1 VSAGRRLLVSTQAS
15 LLKPHYSNLAGFLP
29 ITADVVAAILPVGVT
44 ELREAPEVKASKA
57 AEAQFQQA
65 LEGAKAAQ
73 PAGNLVPVVRTQLS
87 AGQARDALRSAWEKV
102 TGEVPSDKTLA
113 LITAQWA
120 HETGSGAS
128 MYNYNFA
135 GIKGAGPDGL
145 SVAQHT
151 REGYGATE
159 RRIVDNFRA
168 YKSAEDGATDY
179 VQLLSKR
186 FPEAVEGARQ
196 GDPNAFVHGLKSRG
210 YFTGQEGAYLNNVA
224 SIASRYL
231 GQPLEMQGGAPPLLD
246 YRGMPGPA
254 APLDLQG
261 MYAQMAP
268 SPDSFVDALSITD
281 QINRSALRAF
291 SGTPEDA

>member
-1 VSAGRRLLVSTQAS
+1 VAFAIVPASAAG
-15 LLKPHYSNLAGFLP
+15 LK
-29 ITADVVAAILPVGVT
+29 
-44 ELREAPEVKASKA
+44 EAPEAKASKA
-57 AEAQFQQA
+57 AEAQFQKA
-65 LEGAKAAQ
+65 LEDAKTAQ

-87 AGQARDALRSAWEKV
+87 AGQAQDALRAAWEKV
-102 TGEVPSDKTLA
+102 TGEAPSDKTLA

-120 HETGSGAS
+120 HETGGGAS

-151 REGYGATE
+151 REGYGASE

-196 GDPNAFVHGLKSRG
+196 GDPNAFVRGLKSRG
-210 YFTGQEGAYLNNVA
+210 YFTGQEGAYLNSVA

-231 GQPLEMQGGAPPLLD
+231 GEPLQVQGGPPPLLD
-246 YRGMPGPA
+246 YQGMPGASGPM
-254 APLDLQG
+254 DLQG
-261 MYAQMAP
+261 IYAQLAP

-281 QINRSALRAF
+281 QINRAALKAF
-291 SGTPEDA
+291 SGSPEDA

>member
-1 VSAGRRLLVSTQAS
+1 M
-15 LLKPHYSNLAGFLP
+15 
-29 ITADVVAAILPVGVT
+29 VAAILPVGIA
-44 ELREAPEVKASKA
+44 ELKEAPEAQASKA
-57 AEAQFQQA
+57 AEAQFQKA
-65 LEGAKAAQ
+65 LEGAKTAQ

-87 AGQARDALRSAWEKV
+87 AGQAQDALRAAWEKV
-102 TGEVPSDKTLA
+102 TGEAPSDKTLA

-151 REGYGATE
+151 REGYGASE

-179 VQLLSKR
+179 VQLLTKR

-196 GDPNAFVHGLKSRG
+196 GDPNAFVRGLKSRG
-210 YFTGQEGAYLNNVA
+210 YFTGQESAYLNNVA

-231 GQPLEMQGGAPPLLD
+231 GQPLEVRGSAPPLLD
-246 YRGMPGPA
+246 YQGMPGASGPM
-254 APLDLQG
+254 DLQG
-261 MYAQMAP
+261 LYAQMAP

-281 QINRSALRAF
+281 QINRAALKAF
-291 SGTPEDA
+291 TGSREDS